1 MRLPPSTSAPRL
13 GDRVAH
19 YRAVPRTLP
28 AVACSMV
35 MGATLLTAGC
45 TGGTPWGATPQNLP
59 QVNLP
64 RLENIPAHIDAGTNA
79 GAQRLA
85 ERVRVA
91 LGAQPALADVR
102 VEGYEG
108 GLIILSG
115 AVPSPADRTQAVQTA
130 RQVVGVREVVDRMVG
145 P

>member
-1 MRLPPSTSAPRL
+1 MSQSNATPLPPLQAAWQCDPQRL
-13 GDRVAH
+13 
-19 YRAVPRTLP
+19 L
-28 AVACSMV
+28 
-35 MGATLLTAGC
+35 
-45 TGGTPWGATPQNLP
+45 
-59 QVNLP
+59 
-64 RLENIPAHIDAGTNA
+64 
-79 GAQRLA
+79 LA

-108 GLIILSG
+108 GLIILLG

>member
-1 MRLPPSTSAPRL
+1 
-13 GDRVAH
+13 
-19 YRAVPRTLP
+19 
-28 AVACSMV
+28 
-35 MGATLLTAGC
+35 
-45 TGGTPWGATPQNLP
+45 
-59 QVNLP
+59 
-64 RLENIPAHIDAGTNA
+64 A

>member
-1 MRLPPSTSAPRL
+1 MPLNATSSHR
-13 GDRVAH
+13 
-19 YRAVPRTLP
+19 P
-28 AVACSMV
+28 ALLLA
-35 MGATLLTAGC
+35 GAAALSLLAGC
-45 TGGTPWGATPQNLP
+45 GTGGTPWGATPQNLP

-108 GLIILSG
+108 GLIILLG

>member
-13 GDRVAH
+13 GDRLAH

-85 ERVRVA
+85 ERVRA
-91 LGAQPALADVR
+91 
-102 VEGYEG
+102 EGYEG
-108 GLIILSG
+108 GLIILLG